1 MGFLS
6 TLKSILGL
14 SSSDDGRPG
23 DGDVRVEHEPT
34 RSRDDGAAT
43 ATDASASTAADE
55 EAAAADSA
63 GTEPSVDAETG
74 GAAEPAASIDEAEP
88 DRGTDAGVDEPVAT
102 ETDAAASTES
112 LVDENVDAPE
122 AAAEPPEA
130 HTPTEPS
137 VDPEAGGAVESNV
150 TLDDEG
156 VGIDAAGGADED
168 ADDGTSEPAPATGD
182 LADGAESVETVR
194 GIGPAYAERL
204 AAVGVETVGG
214 LAAADAADLAER
226 IEVAESRVDRWIG
239 RARDR
244 TDA

>member
-1 MGFLS
+1 MGLLS

-14 SSSDDGRPG
+14 SSNDDGRPG

-34 RSRDDGAAT
+34 RDRDDGATT
-43 ATDASASTAADE
+43 ATDASASTAADD
-55 EAAAADSA
+55 EAAAAEPA
-63 GTEPSVDAETG
+63 GTEPSADAETG
-74 GAAEPAASIDEAEP
+74 GSVEPAASIDEAEP
-88 DRGTDAGVDEPVAT
+88 DRETNAGVGEPVAT

-156 VGIDAAGGADED
+156 TDTVGGADEE
-168 ADDGTSEPAPATGD
+168 ADDAASEPTPPTGD
-182 LADGAESVETVR
+182 PADGAEPVETVR

-204 AAVGVETVGG
+204 AAASVETVDD

-226 IEVAESRVDRWIG
+226 IEVAESRVDRWID
-239 RARDR
+239 RARDG